1 MSREE
6 THVIMNL
13 DKYAA
18 YMRKK
23 AASYFSEEYDD
34 DLNEFVTIPQVC
46 QMIAHRSSGKDE
58 QNRYLLSETGCDELF
73 EDLKTR
79 LYNCGLSK
87 LAAKDLLECAWD
99 DEEGEMVFWAR
110 GQTE

>member
-1 MSREE
+1 MSKEE

-23 AASYFSEEYDD
+23 AATYFSDDYDD
-34 DLNEFVTIPQVC
+34 DLDEFVTIPQVR
-46 QMIAHRSSGKDE
+46 QMIAHRSSGMDDKD
-58 QNRYLLSETGCDELF
+58 RYLLSETGCDELF

-87 LAAKDLLECAWD
+87 LAAKGLLECAWD
-99 DEEGEMVFWAR
+99 EENEEMVFWTR
-110 GQTE
+110 GQTT

>member
-1 MSREE
+1 MSDE

-13 DKYAA
+13 DKYAS

-23 AASYFSEEYDD
+23 AAAHFSEEYDD
-34 DLNEFVTIPQVC
+34 DLDEFVTIPQVH
-46 QMIAHRSSGKDE
+46 QMIAMRSVGKDE
-58 QNRYLLSETGCDELF
+58 QNRYMLDDSGRKNLF

-87 LAAKDLLECAWD
+87 LASKNMIECAWD
-99 DEEGEMVFWAR
+99 EESQEMIFWSSNR
-110 GQTE
+110 

>member
-13 DKYAA
+13 DKYAS

-23 AASYFSEEYDD
+23 AAAYFSDEYED
-34 DLNEFVTIPQVC
+34 DLDEFVTIPQVQ
-46 QMIAHRSSGKDE
+46 QMIDYRSSGMDE
-58 QNRYLLSETGCDELF
+58 QGRYLLSEAGCDELF
-73 EDLKTR
+73 EDIKTR

-87 LAAKDLLECAWD
+87 LAAKDILECAWD
-99 DEEGEMVFWAR
+99 EEIGEMVFWR
-110 GQTE
+110 KG